1 VLGQRGRHRLIV
13 IICTF
18 SLCLNGLFVI
28 KWLRQRS
35 PDYQGMDMF
44 PYYLAL
50 AYVSYDVEFNPKA
63 HPNVQ
68 SLPGRPM
75 IDKAFSALQASMPL
89 YGRYGY
95 HTGTAYEWI
104 YNLEFMDT
112 SDTTAYRQLSDI
124 KSFLPLK
131 TFIKPSEIQPLFDA
145 ITKEY
150 TSKSIK
156 K

>member
-1 VLGQRGRHRLIV
+1 MLGQRGRHRLIV
-13 IICTF
+13 IICTL

-35 PDYQGMDMF
+35 ADYQGMVMF

-63 HPNVQ
+63 YPNVQ
-68 SLPGRPM
+68 NLPGKPM

-89 YGRYGY
+89 YGRYSY
-95 HTGTAYEWI
+95 HTDTAYEWI
-104 YNLEFMDT
+104 YNLEFMDI
-112 SDTTAYRQLSDI
+112 SDASAYRQLSDI

-131 TFIKPSEIQPLFDA
+131 TFIKPSEIQPLLDA

-150 TSKSIK
+150 TFKSIK